1 MPNVTVSTVRTDRDA
16 WVVNEEVRPEAE
28 HLSQLEKSIVDL
40 LGKTALQDKQ
50 HLGRL
55 VIWAYN
61 DEIIKLPEKEILNL
75 TMDVARQLSGEN
87 NYK

>member
-40 LGKTALQDKQ
+40 LGRTALQDKQ
-50 HLGRL
+50 HLGHL
-55 VIWAYN
+55 VI
-61 DEIIKLPEKEILNL
+61 
-75 TMDVARQLSGEN
+75 
-87 NYK
+87 